1 LLKRA
6 VRNSTDYPETE
17 YDEGDVRKQNKNRE
31 KGAFQ
36 TRSTPFS

>member
-17 YDEGDVRKQNKNRE
+17 YDEGNVRKRIKTGNAKE
-31 KGAFQ
+31 
-36 TRSTPFS
+36 RSFSPVP